1 MATFARMA
9 RAGGPER
16 SDERMKNMYCN
27 QCGQALPPTSRFCN
41 SCGAVVVAN
50 SNVNV
55 AQPNFAPPAA
65 AAAGQSPVQTARRDD
80 LAPNESVIFVLR
92 PTLIFVMVRYG
103 VAILILL
110 ATAAL
115 MGLMHSAK
123 PEWFTGVVSFVVIF
137 IVGAIAFASPVY
149 KHLLRRR
156 EVYTL
161 TNHKLEMRYGLLSK
175 TVRNIPLSKIQDVT
189 VTASFWQRVIHIGDI
204 EIDSASEMGKIILDD
219 IHHPERYASLI
230 LDELRRRN

>member
-1 MATFARMA
+1 
-9 RAGGPER
+9 
-16 SDERMKNMYCN
+16 MYCN
-27 QCGQALPPTSRFCN
+27 QCGQPLPPTSRFCN
-41 SCGAVVVAN
+41 SCGAAVVAN

-55 AQPNFAPPAA
+55 VRESYAPPGASA
-65 AAAGQSPVQTARRDD
+65 RLADAAGRDD
-80 LAPNESVIFVLR
+80 LAPNETVIFTLR
-92 PTLIFVMVRYG
+92 PTLIFVMVRY
-103 VAILILL
+103 VIATLILL

-123 PEWFTGVVSFVVIF
+123 PEWFTGLVSFVVILA
-137 IVGAIAFASPVY
+137 VGVIAFSPPVY

-189 VTASFWQRVIHIGDI
+189 VTASFWQRLIHIGDI
-204 EIDSASEMGKIILDD
+204 EIDSASEMGKIVLDD
-219 IHHPERYASLI
+219 IHRPDRYANLI

>member
-1 MATFARMA
+1 
-9 RAGGPER
+9 
-16 SDERMKNMYCN
+16 MYCN

-41 SCGAVVVAN
+41 SCGAAVVAN

-55 AQPNFAPPAA
+55 APQSYAPPAA
-65 AAAGQSPVQTARRDD
+65 VHAPATAARRDD

-92 PTLIFVMVRYG
+92 PTLIFVMVRYI

-123 PEWFTGVVSFVVIF
+123 PDWFTGGVSFVIIF
-137 IVGAIAFASPVY
+137 VVGIVAFAPPVY

-189 VTASFWQRVIHIGDI
+189 VTASFWQRLISIGDI
-204 EIDSASEMGKIILDD
+204 EIDSASEMGKIVLDD
-219 IHHPERYASLI
+219 IHHPERYANLI
-230 LDELRRRN
+230 LGELRRRN